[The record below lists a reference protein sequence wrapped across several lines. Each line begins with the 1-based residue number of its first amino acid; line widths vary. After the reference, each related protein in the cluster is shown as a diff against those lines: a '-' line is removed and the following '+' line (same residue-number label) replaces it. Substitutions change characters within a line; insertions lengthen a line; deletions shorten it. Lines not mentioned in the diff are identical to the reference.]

1 MITSSA
7 SFSDFASSRRRV
19 TKLRPQP
26 STSRREGGG
35 RERATGGLR
44 LEVVHR
50 ERDEMIE
57 TERCILTN
65 TQRLPLVASW
75 PAYTYAVKSDR
86 ILLSAGKGK
95 RGNYLA

>member
-1 MITSSA
+1 
-7 SFSDFASSRRRV
+7 
-19 TKLRPQP
+19 
-26 STSRREGGG
+26 
-35 RERATGGLR
+35 
-44 LEVVHR
+44 
-50 ERDEMIE
+50 MIE

-95 RGNYLA
+95 RRNYLA